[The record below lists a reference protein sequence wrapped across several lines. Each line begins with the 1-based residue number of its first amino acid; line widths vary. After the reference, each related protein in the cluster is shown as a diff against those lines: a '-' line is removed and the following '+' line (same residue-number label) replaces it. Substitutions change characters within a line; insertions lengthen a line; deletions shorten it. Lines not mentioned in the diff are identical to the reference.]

1 MAVSPRG
8 PEPPPVCVS
17 GAPSE
22 AREKGIVMELHP
34 LHALYLGRNHG
45 EVGTLALRGRPT
57 TEEGPVA
64 GDRGAGILAAGLGLV
79 AAVVAAEL
87 AAKLTGGK

>member
-45 EVGTLALRGRPT
+45 EVGTFALRERPVA
-57 TEEGPVA
+57 EDGPVA
-64 GDRGAGILAAGLGLV
+64 ARPSAGLLAAGFGLA
-79 AAVVAAEL
+79 AAVVVAKL
-87 AAKLTGGK
+87 TAKLTGGK